1 MRLLRGSF
9 VAVQIAFLSVL
20 SWAPGQQAGAQTRRA
35 SRAASAADV
44 PEAQALE
51 AKLDE
56 ILARP
61 DFKRAMRGGGHDPR
75 NAGQWL
81 LLRLRRLLARLG
93 GLHATNYALFIVAV
107 TVGLVLLIAILAHI
121 TYTFLQAFKPMQ
133 ERRAQDTAAGPAP
146 PLGPSALIREA
157 DESAARGDHRS
168 AIRSLYLALIRS
180 LQMRGVLPR
189 AASQTNWEH
198 LAHIAVRPAL
208 AAVVEP
214 FTRTFDEKWYGG
226 RSADSSDVARC
237 RAWFHQAIQ
246 EADAE

>member
-1 MRLLRGSF
+1 MRLLTGPPL
-9 VAVQIAFLSVL
+9 AVQIAFLSAV
-20 SWAPGQQAGAQTRRA
+20 SWASGQQTDDPRDHA
-35 SRAASAADV
+35 SPSASAVDV
-44 PEAQALE
+44 PDAEALE

-56 ILARP
+56 ILTRP

-121 TYTFLQAFKPMQ
+121 TYTFLQAFKPMP
-133 ERRAQDTAAGPAP
+133 ERRAQDTAAAPAP
-146 PLGPSALIREA
+146 PLGPAALVREA
-157 DESAARGDHRS
+157 DALAAKGNHRS

-180 LQMRGVLPR
+180 LQMRGVLSR
-189 AASQTNWEH
+189 TASQTNWEH
-198 LAHIAVRPAL
+198 LAHIAAHPGL
-208 AAVVEP
+208 AAAVEP

-226 RSADSSDVARC
+226 RPADSTDVARC
-237 RAWFHQAIQ
+237 RAWFHEAIQ
-246 EADAE
+246 EAEGE